1 MQYDGLRTDDFGLEV
16 SMNDKLSPPL
26 NLQLDTIPALPGVY
40 LMKGKE
46 GDVLYVGKANNL
58 RARIKQYWLP
68 GGDGR
73 FMVPFL
79 IVKVHAVETIAVTS
93 EKEALLLEN
102 NLIKKHQ
109 PKYNALLKDDKT
121 YIALKV
127 ATRSTWPTIQLVRY
141 RRRPEPDGLYFGP
154 YTSALAARGT
164 LDLLNRLFPLRQCSD
179 QEFARRTRPCI
190 LYEMKRCIAPC
201 VGKCTKEEYDQ
212 LVDKTI
218 KFLRGQDKVVLKEL
232 RREMEQAAEALEFE
246 RAGNLL
252 RTIQQIEKTI
262 ESQHVDKPLGTDADA
277 LGIYRQGED
286 VIVSQL
292 LIRSGKLLGSQHYD
306 FKHIAEND
314 VELLESFLVQHYGKQ
329 EELPHEILLPI
340 PVEASEAIQELLST
354 GKKRKVDVFCPQKGD
369 KRHVI
374 DMAMTNAQTTFKQ
387 RKDENA
393 IREKTLLDMQERLHL
408 SRYPKRIECFDNSN
422 IGGAEPV
429 SAMVTFTDGVKDRA
443 RYRKYK
449 VKTVAGPDDYAT
461 MMEVLMRRYK
471 RGKEEN
477 DLPDLLIV
485 DGGKGHLNVA
495 LKVMADLNIIN
506 VDIISVAKE
515 QGRHDKGIT
524 AEQVFLPN
532 VKDPVFLRPT
542 SPILYLLQQIRD
554 EAHRFAIT
562 FHRKRRSKT
571 TLSSEIEGLTGIG
584 PVKRKRLLRHF
595 GSVKKLAEASEED
608 LKQLSWLSQANRQT
622 LMQFIQSKQV

>member
-1 MQYDGLRTDDFGLEV
+1 VQYDGLRTDDFGLEV
-16 SMNDKLSPPL
+16 SMNDKLNPPFD
-26 NLQLDTIPALPGVY
+26 LQLDTIPTLPGVY

-79 IVKVHAVETIAVTS
+79 IAKVHAVETIVVTS

-127 ATRSTWPTIQLVRY
+127 TTRSTWPTIQLVRY
-141 RRRPEPDGLYFGP
+141 RGRPEADGLYFGP

-212 LVDKTI
+212 LVDKTV

-232 RREMEQAAEALEFE
+232 HREMEQAAEALEFE

-314 VELLESFLVQHYGKQ
+314 AELLESFLVQHYGKH

-354 GKKRKVDVFCPQKGD
+354 GKKRKVDIFCPQKGD

-429 SAMVTFTDGVKDRA
+429 SAMVAFTDGVKDRA

-449 VKTVAGPDDYAT
+449 VKTVVGPDDYAT

-495 LKVMADLNIIN
+495 LKVMADLNIIT

-562 FHRKRRSKT
+562 FHRKRRNKA

-595 GSVKKLAEASEED
+595 GSVKKLAEATEED

-622 LMQFIQSKQV
+622 LMQFIQSKQI